1 MNETPLTPTERDRDL
16 RDTLLARNKIWSE
29 QMHQQ
34 NPGLFTQLAQH
45 QQPFC
50 VWIGCSDSRVPPDLI
65 TGTMPGDMFI
75 HRNVANM
82 VVHTDMNLMSVL
94 DYGVSVLGINNI
106 IVCGYYGCGGVKAA
120 LGPELGGLAG
130 TWVRHIRDVLRLHRE
145 ELDEIAD
152 AGVRADRLVELN
164 VMEQVFDLS
173 RTVVVRDAWAHGR
186 PVKLHG
192 WVYRLTDG
200 RITDLGVTLDAPID
214 DTTRMSTEETLRRM
228 LNGGRAVAG
237 QRP

>member
-1 MNETPLTPTERDRDL
+1 
-16 RDTLLARNKIWSE
+16 
-29 QMHQQ
+29 MHQQ
-34 NPGLFTQLAQH
+34 NPGLFAKLAEH

-50 VWIGCSDSRVPPDLI
+50 IWIGCSDSRVPPDLI

-94 DYGVSVLGINNI
+94 DFGVSVLKINNI
-106 IVCGYYGCGGVKAA
+106 IVCGHYGCGGVKAA
-120 LGPELGGLAG
+120 MGPELGGLAG
-130 TWVRHIRDVLRLHRE
+130 TWVRHIRDVIRLHRD
-145 ELDEIAD
+145 ELDELGDD
-152 AGVRADRLVELN
+152 ATRGDRLVELN

-173 RTVVVRDAWAHGR
+173 RTVVVRDAWASGR

-200 RITDLGVTLDAPID
+200 LITDLGTTIEAPIE
-214 DTTRMSTEETLRRM
+214 DTTRVSTVETLRRL
-228 LNGGRAVAG
+228 LNGGHEAA
-237 QRP
+237 QRS